1 MEPDPKARSSRAAR
15 GRRAGHGSAAGYGR
29 GMSLADDRQFRDP
42 EFAIEDMWLGVFSAK
57 VLASGF
63 GQVGDGRSFAFRIEG
78 QWLLLEVYRPRL
90 SSPVPQPEDVVA
102 ALRHNIVDVDITDE
116 RSLAAAVRD
125 AVALA
130 EVST

>member
-1 MEPDPKARSSRAAR
+1 MNVDED
-15 GRRAGHGSAAGYGR
+15 GRFPGPG
-29 GMSLADDRQFRDP
+29 
-42 EFAIEDMWLGVFSAK
+42 FAIEDMWVGVFSAK

-78 QWLLLEVYRPRL
+78 QWLLVEIYRARL
-90 SSPVPQPEDVVA
+90 GGPVPQAADVVETA
-102 ALRHNIVDVDITDE
+102 RRSVVDVDITDE

-130 EVST
+130 EPVAK

>member
-1 MEPDPKARSSRAAR
+1 MSVAA
-15 GRRAGHGSAAGYGR
+15 
-29 GMSLADDRQFRDP
+29 DRHALDP
-42 EFAIEDMWLGVFSAK
+42 EFAIEDLWVCAFGAK

-78 QWLLLEVYRPRL
+78 QWLLVEIYRPRL
-90 SSPVPQPEDVVA
+90 RGPVPQPEDIA
-102 ALRHNIVDVDITDE
+102 TSLRCSVVDVDVTDE

-130 EVST
+130 ELAN